1 MSYPLIF
8 GEILF
13 DQFEDGS
20 QVLGGAPFNVAWH
33 LQGLGL
39 NPKILSGVGNDVFG
53 DEILAAAHGWNMDT
67 ALIQQSDSYSTGTV
81 QVRLESGQPT
91 FDIVSDVAYD
101 HISPGSLQNDLTLEP
116 PGIFYHGSLAARASE
131 SRQTLLNIR
140 ENMVCP
146 VFIDINLR
154 PPWTDLSLVD
164 MLIHKTTWLK
174 LNKDELNEL
183 VGSNANSVSDLQTQ
197 AAILLKKYRLKA
209 IIVTLGAGG
218 AFILDSDNCYQSK
231 PSRVDNMVDAVG
243 AGDGFSAVTI
253 TGLLKQWDYP
263 LILERAS
270 EFAARICEQRGAIS
284 RDIDFYQRFLSQWDQ
299 CQS

>member
-33 LQGLGL
+33 LQGFGL
-39 NPKILSGVGNDVFG
+39 KPKILSGIGTDALG
-53 DEILAAAHGWNMDT
+53 DEIIAAARDWDMDT
-67 ALIQQSDSYSTGTV
+67 TLIQQDESYPTGTV
-81 QVRLESGQPT
+81 QVKLESGQPT

-101 HISPGSLQNDLTLEP
+101 HISLGSFLKDLKKEP
-116 PGIFYHGSLAARASE
+116 PGIFYHGSLAARAAE

-140 ENMVCP
+140 ENITCP

-154 PPWTDLSLVD
+154 PPWFDLSLID
-164 MLIHKTTWLK
+164 TLLYKATWLK
-174 LNKDELNEL
+174 LNKDELNAL
-183 VGSNANSVSDLQTQ
+183 VGVSTKSKADLQTQ
-197 AAILLKKYRLKA
+197 ATTLLNNHKLKA
-209 IIVTLGAGG
+209 IIVTLGAEG

-231 PSRVDNMVDAVG
+231 PARVDSMVDTVG

-253 TGLLKQWDYP
+253 AGLSKQWDYP

-270 EFAARICEQRGAIS
+270 EFAARICEQRGAINM
-284 RDIDFYQRFLSQWDQ
+284 DKDFYQRFMVQWK
-299 CQS
+299 